1 MKRIF
6 FSLSLLFYFNLINS
20 QILLSIS
27 DNINNEKS
35 DVTLS
40 EFENL
45 FYKTNDT
52 IITEDYLNEY
62 LDLFINFKL
71 KVQEARSIGLDTQKS
86 FINELDGY
94 KKQLAKPYLKDKDF
108 ENSLLKEAYERLNY
122 DVRASHILVNITTDD
137 QDAYDQAIK
146 IRNSIINDELTFEEA
161 AIKYSN
167 DLSAKQNR
175 GDLGFFTAFMMVY
188 DFETAAYNLNVGEIS
203 MPVKTKYGYH
213 LIKLNEKEKLLVRLK

>member
-6 FSLSLLFYFNLINS
+6 FSLFLLFYFNLINS

-27 DNINNEKS
+27 DNVNNEKS
-35 DVTLS
+35 DVTLN

-62 LDLFINFKL
+62 LNLFINFKL

-94 KKQLAKPYLKDKDF
+94 KKQLAKP
-108 ENSLLKEAYERLNY
+108 S
-122 DVRASHILVNITTDD
+122 
-137 QDAYDQAIK
+137 
-146 IRNSIINDELTFEEA
+146 
-161 AIKYSN
+161 
-167 DLSAKQNR
+167 
-175 GDLGFFTAFMMVY
+175 
-188 DFETAAYNLNVGEIS
+188 
-203 MPVKTKYGYH
+203 
-213 LIKLNEKEKLLVRLK
+213 